1 MCIDTNISRMALF
14 MLMLLVIIGMRLTQ
28 PQVVKNEMTQKI
40 QPMEKEIKNSTSLIN
55 TMQKQIK
62 NLTEIIKTIQTN
74 SWPSGSY
81 CILQSGPCPP
91 GFVSKSAYIRAIDMF
106 AGNVNYLKEV
116 KFGDSKIQ
124 CHHSCTKSY
133 NRYFGEIYLYTCCK

>member
-62 NLTEIIKTIQTN
+62 
-74 SWPSGSY
+74 
-81 CILQSGPCPP
+81 
-91 GFVSKSAYIRAIDMF
+91 D
-106 AGNVNYLKEV
+106 
-116 KFGDSKIQ
+116 
-124 CHHSCTKSY
+124 
-133 NRYFGEIYLYTCCK
+133 